1 MISMIDKP
9 ILSDK
14 WPILHESP
22 TSGEHSEWL
31 ECAESDKRVQPAE
44 PRHQGHPRPGWGK
57 QSVEIFFKVF
67 LFSSESQVSMVAQY
81 GSLASLERVRIPKF
95 YNFDLIIVH

>member
-9 ILSDK
+9 ILSAK
-14 WPILHESP
+14 WPILDENT

-57 QSVEIFFKVF
+57 QLADFF
-67 LFSSESQVSMVAQY
+67 
-81 GSLASLERVRIPKF
+81 
-95 YNFDLIIVH
+95 